1 MAIKVKFGS
10 ATDTAGQTD
19 AEVAARPGIKVRLDI
34 RKGLSGD
41 LIISDHPDIDII
53 IIPEKNKILALPKRL
68 KSGVVYGAQSRLFD
82 YLQSRGIVDP
92 ASIQGGNIFAS
103 MEAII
108 PEAPSMPAIKI
119 AIINVARWLETE
131 EPALEFVEEYEQE
144 VNNDYTDP
152 DKEYS
157 TELGQ
162 VPQAADKGSIRPSLV
177 RGPYGLSLY
186 NYYGM

>member
-10 ATDTAGQTD
+10 ATDESGQTD
-19 AEVAARPGIKVRLDI
+19 EQIAARPGIKVRLDI
-34 RKGLSGD
+34 RKALGGD
-41 LIISDHPDIDII
+41 LIISDHPDIDIVI
-53 IIPEKNKILALPKRL
+53 MPEKNKILALPKKL
-68 KSGVVYGAQSRLFD
+68 KSEVVYGAQSRLFEF
-82 YLQSRGIVDP
+82 LQVRGIVDP
-92 ASIQGGNIFAS
+92 ASVQGGNVFAS
-103 MEAII
+103 LEGTI
-108 PEAPSMPAIKI
+108 PAAPEMPAIKI
-119 AIINVARWLETE
+119 AIINIAKWLEQE

-144 VNNDYTDP
+144 VNDDYTDP

-162 VPQAADKGSIRPSLV
+162 VPQAAEKGSIRPSLV